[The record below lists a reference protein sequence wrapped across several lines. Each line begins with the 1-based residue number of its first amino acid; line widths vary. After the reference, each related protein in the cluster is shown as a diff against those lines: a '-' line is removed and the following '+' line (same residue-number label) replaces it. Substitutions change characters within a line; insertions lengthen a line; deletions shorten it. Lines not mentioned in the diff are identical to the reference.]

1 MQPWWLQ
8 LKNEIHRFKYSS
20 GYMQELFNEFRLL
33 IARHKSAEGDMSA
46 NKRCTSRLRTFSV
59 VAELN
64 NLAKT
69 TRLTSDLAS
78 LTLES
83 SLSLSSRNATYGHT
97 PFPIADERI
106 IHQKSPG
113 RSTPNCYLNGCAL
126 ERDMTRRRVPKG
138 PSWNLTSQEM
148 QALQFTKYRLY
159 PRLKVCHIIC
169 SVAGNTS
176 HQEWIMDSGAWT
188 QTTRDE
194 TLLSESK
201 PSR

>member
-1 MQPWWLQ
+1 MHSTSLSLLFRNGFCPESLMPQVLEMCDRNSENCTRVGMQPWWLQ

-78 LTLES
+78 LTLET

-138 PSWNLTSQEM
+138 PS
-148 QALQFTKYRLY
+148 
-159 PRLKVCHIIC
+159 
-169 SVAGNTS
+169 
-176 HQEWIMDSGAWT
+176 
-188 QTTRDE
+188 
-194 TLLSESK
+194 
-201 PSR
+201 